1 MKKDVVY
8 TMRMSSRVRDSLK
21 LAARK
26 ERRTVASL
34 LDKIISD
41 YLETAG
47 FLKDST
53 VGEEKR
59 RFSRKKVPLPAETL
73 LRHGSKMVAFASVI
87 LDISPGGV
95 LVTHPKTARMRFS
108 SIGELPQFEIK
119 FNPPSTAR
127 KMSLKC
133 DGRHIR
139 DTGNEIQIGAAFTDA
154 SEDDVAALETY
165 LMH

>member
-8 TMRMSSRVRDSLK
+8 TMRMSSGVRDSLK

-47 FLKDST
+47 FLKSST

-59 RFSRKKVPLPAETL
+59 RFARKKVPLPARTL
-73 LRHGSKMVAFASVI
+73 LRQGSDVVAFASVI
-87 LDISPGGV
+87 LDISLGGV
-95 LVTHPKTARMRFS
+95 LVTHPKPAQMRFL
-108 SIGELPQFEIK
+108 SIGELPQFEIS
-119 FNPPSTAR
+119 FQPPRAGR
-127 KMSLKC
+127 ELCLKC

-139 DTGNEIQIGAAFTDA
+139 DTGAEIQIGAAFAHA
-154 SEDDVAALETY
+154 SKDDLAVLRTF
-165 LMH
+165 LLQ

>member
-59 RFSRKKVPLPAETL
+59 KFSRKKVPLPAKTL
-73 LRHGSKMVAFASVI
+73 LRQGSEVMALASVI

-95 LVTHPKTARMRFS
+95 LVTHPKPAQIRFS
-108 SIGELPQFEIK
+108 SIGELPQFEIN
-119 FNPPSTAR
+119 FDPPSAGR
-127 KMSLKC
+127 KMCLKC

-139 DTGNEIQIGAAFTDA
+139 DTGNEIQIGAAFTDP
-154 SEDDVAALETY
+154 SEEDVAALETY
-165 LMH
+165 LMN

>member
-47 FLKDST
+47 FLKDS
-53 VGEEKR
+53 VIGEEKR
-59 RFSRKKVPLPAETL
+59 RFARKKVPLPAKTL
-73 LRHGSKMVAFASVI
+73 LRQGSEVVAFASVI

-95 LVTHPKTARMRFS
+95 LVTHPKAAQMKFS
-108 SIGELPQFEIK
+108 FIGELPQFEIA
-119 FNPPSTAR
+119 FETPSAGR
-127 KMSLKC
+127 EINLKC

-139 DTGNEIQIGAAFTDA
+139 DTGSEIQIGAAFTDPSA
-154 SEDDVAALETY
+154 DDLAALKTH
-165 LMH
+165 LLQ

>member
-41 YLETAG
+41 YLEAAG

-59 RFSRKKVPLPAETL
+59 RFLRKKVPLAAETL
-73 LRHGSKMVAFASVI
+73 LRQGSEVVAIASVI

-95 LVTHPKTARMRFS
+95 LVTHPKPAHMRFS
-108 SIGELPQFEIK
+108 SIGELPQFEIN
-119 FNPPSTAR
+119 FNPPSAAR
-127 KMSLKC
+127 KISLKC

-165 LMH
+165 LMN

>member
-47 FLKDST
+47 FLKNLII
-53 VGEEKR
+53 GEEKR
-59 RFSRKKVPLPAETL
+59 RFSRKKVPLPARTL
-73 LRHGSKMVAFASVI
+73 LRKGSEVVPFASVI

-95 LVTHPKTARMRFS
+95 LVTHPKPAQMKFS
-108 SIGELPQFEIK
+108 SIGELPQFEIS
-119 FNPPSTAR
+119 FEPPSAGREIT
-127 KMSLKC
+127 LKC

-139 DTGNEIQIGAAFTDA
+139 DTGTEIQIGAAFTDPNA
-154 SEDDVAALETY
+154 DDLAALKTH
-165 LMH
+165 LMQ

>member
-8 TMRMSSRVRDSLK
+8 TMRLSRGVRDSLK
-21 LAARK
+21 LAAQK

-53 VGEEKR
+53 TGEEKR
-59 RFSRKKVPLPAETL
+59 KFVRKKVPLPAKTL
-73 LRHGSKMVAFASVI
+73 LQQGSEVVAFASVI

-95 LVTHPKTARMRFS
+95 LVTHPKGAQMRFS
-108 SIGELPQFEIK
+108 TIGELPRFEVI
-119 FNPPSTAR
+119 FAPPRAGR
-127 KMSLKC
+127 EICLQC

-139 DTGNEIQIGAAFTDA
+139 DTGSEIQIGAAFADPA
-154 SEDDVAALETY
+154 EDDLAALKKY
-165 LMH
+165 LVQ